1 MIYKV
6 FYQEKADEVP
16 VREKTDSLYIEG
28 VSERDVRTKL
38 KDQKYNIEFVQ
49 PVDGAFLEYEKQS
62 ENFKVLDDLLGG
74 EFYIDFDEF
83 AIRDFPGNTEV
94 IQNDLNNPNRVLH
107 EGDIFG
113 YHYDVNS
120 QRAAV

>member
-38 KDQKYNIEFVQ
+38 KDHKYNIEFVQ

-62 ENFKVLDDLLGG
+62 ENFKVLEL
-74 EFYIDFDEF
+74 
-83 AIRDFPGNTEV
+83 
-94 IQNDLNNPNRVLH
+94 
-107 EGDIFG
+107 
-113 YHYDVNS
+113 
-120 QRAAV
+120 